1 MKQVKSRN
9 LQRFLAFFLSLVLL
23 MGALPVFAADD
34 AWKEAKQDKLRDN
47 AAAALAEIAQKG
59 PIAVRIQS
67 YTMPEEIDE
76 DTVLDDVPTAEVEL
90 LVGIPQK
97 GGQVRQHE
105 ALVSLPIG
113 TYTFGFD
120 AQVEFEDKIWDVTN
134 AKVNGEEPAAL
145 TLTEDGSATISYD
158 LSAPEQGQASSLDPF
173 VTKITLTHNGE
184 TIVLDGNE
192 PSALENAKNG
202 DEVTVAYEFAIE
214 NPYGE
219 GFTADKPYP
228 VTIPQSNFTYDVAN
242 EDVTIENDRG
252 HLATFHLDREKKT
265 ASFTFVQKLTE
276 LDENVTGS
284 FSYSGKLALS
294 GGEGEDELIF
304 SIGGKEIKV
313 PISTGGDV
321 PGTAGK
327 TKKTGEYLPETGE
340 ILWTIMVTPPEDGI
354 IPAGLT
360 LTDKMFWGQNGTKN
374 KIHEL
379 SEVETVKIYDRNAGF
394 AVLDTTVYTL
404 TRDEDNHGFTLKI
417 DETLQEV
424 RQLEVVYT
432 SKLSAAGLA
441 ALNGQSSGKQGE
453 KTVHNK
459 VVTHN
464 ASVEKDSPAYSWGE
478 ASANVKFNFRM
489 LQKTLVEQKDGVATW
504 RLFVNKNFV
513 TMPKGVQII
522 DTPLNDMTY
531 DNTYLKVYVFD
542 TQKGTDPS
550 EITSYTP
557 VEKASEYITESV
569 GKDGKIT
576 FTLAQE
582 ISAPLVI
589 EIKTNLPGTFDD
601 QTEFKNTARLV
612 WDAFSGNASAST
624 GKLNSSTIRKGD
636 LGFHLPLRAAG
647 WNVYLGQTSAESTI
661 VDTIGANQKLIAA
674 DATLKKQYADN
685 APITLPG
692 KEQSTTLK
700 AFYQSI
706 FDSKVEHNMNGVK
719 DGLTTI
725 YLQRIAEGNVADV
738 TWQSKPDGNAIALPL
753 GGVLPVMVESGTAAT
768 ATYDATTRKLTVT
781 FSGPLEGT
789 YRLRYW
795 TAVNDDK
802 IYGAA
807 VQEATNL
814 NNTPVDST
822 DKGTKDNLPAPKNS
836 ITLSVGGKTYTAST
850 TADHNATNSQFGKR
864 VAQEYD
870 AETGTIIWELNANR
884 WSLPYQKGFTV
895 RDMLPVGHSLPTN
908 ADTTLDKSKIVVEA
922 TGPFATGVTYTAG
935 EDYLLE
941 KNTLDGRDVLTVW
954 FIKPIYTGVQVTFP
968 STITEEEL
976 AKQMDAALDAGKTDL
991 IWTNNGEQRGT
1002 DLSGEHHVNGD
1013 TAEQKISLLPI
1024 TKSGNRQD
1032 DQKDLIKWT
1041 ITLNKGFLPV
1051 ENTNSKTIT
1060 DTLTVT
1066 DLPEGV
1072 AASEVVS
1079 EPQDVTLKV
1088 QPASDKAIQSYTL
1101 KKEPSTTESWYAYD
1115 PETLTMTVHLVTP
1128 YGKGEY
1134 DRSQYYLTY
1143 NTRINVPE
1151 GLKQTEQI
1159 SVKNGASWYGK
1170 KATAAINSIRISE
1183 VQAAV
1188 DWTQKGRLTVTK
1200 YAANGTDEQG
1210 NPIPDTTKPLS
1221 GARIEVYAA
1230 VGSAGSETAGEYVA
1244 GQYTQSD
1251 GTAKFILSPG
1261 LYIVKEV
1268 AAPRGYVVSAQSK
1281 AGIPVQVYAG
1291 DTTSETNFLHIGNEK
1306 IVGGITVKKYE
1317 MNTDGEINSDFP
1329 LKGAVFGLYAAGAA
1343 ADAEPLD
1350 TQETDEEGIATFG
1363 NLTYGKYVVREIS
1376 APAGYHLNSNV
1387 FEVEVTKPNEFYIV
1401 KVGNEAIV
1409 GSLRIEKV
1417 SEVGNQALAGA
1428 AFELLAADKTTVV
1441 RSGETNANG
1450 ELIFNDLRLGAY
1462 YLRETKAPN
1471 GYVANT
1477 ALIEVEITENINKN
1491 TTSKVV
1497 TNRAETPDNPDNPTP
1512 PTPPTPDTPVP
1523 DNEIPTGGG
1532 TRRVIV
1538 DTTNLTPEQVE
1549 QLIEDGFVPLSDLPD
1564 LTPEEIIDNQ
1574 IPLAYIP
1581 PTEVPL
1587 ASAEPVE
1594 TDGTPHTGDNTPLAL
1609 MLMLMAASAA
1619 GLVVLRKRRV

>member
-34 AWKEAKQDKLRDN
+34 AWKEAKQDVLRDK
-47 AAAALAEIAQKG
+47 AAAALVEIAQKG
-59 PIAVRIQS
+59 FPMAVRIQS
-67 YTMPEEIDE
+67 YTMPEEIGE
-76 DTVLDDVPTAEVEL
+76 ETSPDDVPTAEVAISVVLPAEE
-90 LVGIPQK
+90 GESEKNIQER
-97 GGQVRQHE
+97 VR
-105 ALVSLPIG
+105 LPIG

-120 AQVEFEDKIWDVTN
+120 AQVEFEGTSWDVIN
-134 AKVNGEEPAAL
+134 AKVNGEEPAAVIL
-145 TLTEDGSATISYD
+145 TADDFATISYE
-158 LSAPEQGQASSLDPF
+158 LFAPEQGQASSLDPF

-184 TIVLDGNE
+184 EIDLTDGA
-192 PSALENAKNG
+192 PALENAKNG
-202 DEVTVAYEFAIE
+202 DKVTVAYEFAIK
-214 NPYGE
+214 NPTQE
-219 GFTADKPYP
+219 GFAAKVPYP
-228 VTIPQSNFTYDVAN
+228 VTIPQKNFTYDMAN
-242 EDVTIENDRG
+242 KDVEIKNDDG
-252 HLATFHLDREKKT
+252 HLATFHLDQKNKT
-265 ASFTFVQKLTE
+265 ASFTFVKELTE
-276 LDENVTGS
+276 LDTNVTGS

-294 GGEGEDELIF
+294 GGEDGDQLIF
-304 SIGGKEIKV
+304 SIEGKEIKV

-327 TKKTGEYLPETGE
+327 TEKMGKYLPETGE
-340 ILWTIMVTPPEDGI
+340 IRWTITVTPPEDGI

-360 LTDKMFWGQNGTKN
+360 LTDKMFWGQNGTKD

-379 SEVETVKIYDRNAGF
+379 SEVASVKIQNREAEMVD
-394 AVLDTTVYTL
+394 LDTTVYTL
-404 TRDEDNHGFTLKI
+404 TRDDDNHGFTLKI

-424 RQLEVVYT
+424 RQLEVEYT
-432 SKLSAAGLA
+432 SKLSKKGLA
-441 ALNGQSSGKQGE
+441 ALNAQSSGKQDK

-464 ASVEKDSPAYSWGE
+464 ASVEKDSPEYSWGE
-478 ASANVKFNFRM
+478 ASANVKFDFWM

-522 DTPLNDMTY
+522 DTPQNKMTY
-531 DNTYLKVYVFD
+531 DKQSLKVYVFD
-542 TQKGTDPS
+542 TQNGTDPS
-550 EITSYTP
+550 EIGSYTA
-557 VEKASEYITESV
+557 VTAGEYITASV
-569 GKDGKIT
+569 GTGGKVT
-576 FTLAQE
+576 FE
-582 ISAPLVI
+582 LVNELKVPMII
-589 EIKTNLPGTFDD
+589 ELKTKLPGTFDD
-601 QTEFKNTARLV
+601 QTEFKNTAQLV
-612 WDAFSGNASAST
+612 WDEFGATVSAST

-647 WNVYLGQTSAESTI
+647 WNVYLGQTDAASTI

-685 APITLPG
+685 ATITLPG

-700 AFYQSI
+700 AFYKSI
-706 FDSKVEHNMNGVK
+706 FDSKVEHNMSGVTN
-719 DGLTTI
+719 GLTTI
-725 YLQRIAEGNVADV
+725 YLQRIKEGNVADV

-753 GGVLPVMVESGTAAT
+753 DGVAAMVEDGVIAT
-768 ATYDATTRKLTVT
+768 ASYDATTRKLTVT
-781 FSGPLEGT
+781 FSGPLKYT

-795 TAVNDDK
+795 TAVDDEA

-807 VQEATNL
+807 DQEAADL
-814 NNTPVDST
+814 SNTPVDST

-836 ITLSVGGKTYTAST
+836 ITLTVGADQTYTAST
-850 TADHNATNSQFGKR
+850 TANHGATNSQFEKS
-864 VAQEYD
+864 VAQKYD

-884 WSLPYQKGFTV
+884 WSLPYQNGFTV
-895 RDMLPVGHSLPTN
+895 RDMLPEGHSLPTY
-908 ADTTLDKSKIVVEA
+908 TEGPFQGGLDKSEIEVTA
-922 TGPFATGVTYTAG
+922 TGPFATSVTYAEG
-935 EDYLLE
+935 VDYLLE
-941 KNTLDGRDVLTVW
+941 KNLLNKRDVLTVR
-954 FIKPIYTGVQVTFP
+954 FIKPIYTGVRVKFP

-976 AKQMDAALDAGKTDL
+976 AKQMDAALDTDKTDL

-1002 DLSGEHHVNGD
+1002 DLSGKFHVNGD
-1013 TAEQKISLLPI
+1013 TAKQEINFMPVE
-1024 TKSGNRQD
+1024 KSGSRQD

-1051 ENTNSKTIT
+1051 ENTNGKTIT
-1060 DTLTVT
+1060 DTLHVT
-1066 DLPEGV
+1066 GLPEGV
-1072 AASEVVS
+1072 TASEVVS

-1088 QPASDKAIQSYTL
+1088 QPASDKAIQSHTL

-1115 PETLTMTVHLVTP
+1115 PETLTMTVYLVTP
-1128 YGKGEY
+1128 YNKGEY

-1143 NTRINVPE
+1143 NTQINVPQ
-1151 GLKQTEQI
+1151 GLENTKEI
-1159 SVKNGASWYGK
+1159 SVNNEASWYGK
-1170 KATAAINSIRISE
+1170 DATAKINSIKISE

-1200 YAANGTDEQG
+1200 FAANDKDEHG
-1210 NPIPDTTKPLS
+1210 NPIPDITKPLS
-1221 GARIEVYAA
+1221 GARIEVYNT
-1230 VGSAGSETAGEYVA
+1230 GGEYVA

-1251 GTAKFILSPG
+1251 GTAKFILDPG
-1261 LYIVKEV
+1261 FYIVKEV

-1281 AGIPVQVYAG
+1281 AGIPAQVYAG
-1291 DTTSETNFLHIGNEK
+1291 DTTSETNFLHIGNER
-1306 IVGGITVKKYE
+1306 ITGGITVEKYE
-1317 MNTDGEINSDFP
+1317 MNTDGTLNNDFP
-1329 LKGAVFGLYAAGAA
+1329 LEGAVFGLYAADAA

-1350 TQETDEEGIATFG
+1350 TQETDEDGIATFG
-1363 NLTYGKYVVREIS
+1363 NLPYGKYVVREIS

-1387 FEVEVTKPNEFYIV
+1387 FEVDVKELNKFYTV
-1401 KVGNEAIV
+1401 EVGNEPIV
-1409 GSLRIEKV
+1409 GSLLITKV
-1417 SEVGNQALAGA
+1417 SEVGNYALAGA

-1441 RSGETNANG
+1441 RSGETDVNG
-1450 ELIFNDLRLGAY
+1450 WIIFDDLRLGTY
-1462 YLRETKAPN
+1462 YLRETKAPS

-1477 ALIEVEITENINKN
+1477 ALIEVEITEEHLDYV
-1491 TTSKVV
+1491 THKVV
-1497 TNRAETPDNPDNPTP
+1497 TNRAETPENPDNPDNPTP

-1549 QLIEDGFVPLSDLPD
+1549 QLIEDGFVPLSDLPN